1 MVSTVFCYF
10 IAISFGIAIPI
21 IIYQILLREQ
31 KARVIELEQKLQRLE
46 NKYKAEQK
54 LKLATLEKKL
64 VMGRIRYE
72 RTMRSLNSIKDKQIK
87 LIQKSE
93 NYKNKL
99 EQDVELNYQH

>member
-1 MVSTVFCYF
+1 
-10 IAISFGIAIPI
+10 
-21 IIYQILLREQ
+21 
-31 KARVIELEQKLQRLE
+31 
-46 NKYKAEQK
+46 
-54 LKLATLEKKL
+54 
-64 VMGRIRYE
+64 MGRIRYE

>member
-1 MVSTVFCYF
+1 MVGTVFCYF

-21 IIYQILLREQ
+21 IIVQIPLREQ
-31 KARVIELEQKLQRLE
+31 KAEVIELEQKLQRLE
-46 NKYKAEQK
+46 NKYKAEQE

-87 LIQKSE
+87 LIQKLE

>member
-1 MVSTVFCYF
+1 MVGTVFCYF

-21 IIYQILLREQ
+21 IIIQIPLREK

-46 NKYKAEQK
+46 NKYKAEQE

-87 LIQKSE
+87 LIQKLE